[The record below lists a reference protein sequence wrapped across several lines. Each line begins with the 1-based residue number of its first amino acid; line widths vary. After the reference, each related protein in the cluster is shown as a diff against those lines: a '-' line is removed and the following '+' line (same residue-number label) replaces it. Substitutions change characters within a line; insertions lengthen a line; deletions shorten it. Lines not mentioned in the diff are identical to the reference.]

1 MINDFSN
8 KQIACEFYGRSKSTF
23 LGISKIYKILLVAND
38 ILEENHE
45 YHYFPMIHKDIFV

>member
-8 KQIACEFYGRSKSTF
+8 KQIACEFYGKYNF
-23 LGISKIYKILLVAND
+23 DISKIYKILLVAND